1 MNEET
6 RLVRFPFFG
15 VDMSNAPSE
24 QRPGTAPLG
33 INVRAYGT
41 DGRKRGGSRAGL
53 APWFGRGNTDQ
64 VAGYHPIQSLSAIV
78 TCDQGATFQSNFIIV
93 NIDIHYSESDSP
105 PPRDSPV
112 TSNPITWYQETKPN
126 PTLVTEPVVGAP
138 DGGGTGRGTAK
149 FKISTDGTT
158 VTLVCT
164 FISAGFPPVGAD
176 YFYSGNTK
184 VFTMTQA
191 ASTFFNPSIGGLS
204 SNWTVVS
211 GPFIGNYFFNCYYP
225 GP

>member
-1 MNEET
+1 MEEET

-33 INVRAYGT
+33 INVRAYDTG
-41 DGRKRGGSRAGL
+41 GRKRGGSRAGL
-53 APWFGRGNTDQ
+53 SPWFGRGSTDQ
-64 VAGYHPIQSLSAIV
+64 VSGYHPIQSLSAIV

-164 FISAGFPPVGAD
+164 FMSAGFPGP
-176 YFYSGNTK
+176 YFYSGNPET
-184 VFTMTQA
+184 FTLTQL
-191 ASTFFNPSIGGLS
+191 ASLFFTGSLLS

-211 GPFIGNYFFNCYYP
+211 GSFIGNYFFVCYYVP
-225 GP
+225 